1 MIVLLDAHAF
11 LWWLAGDPKLQP
23 DAASAIEDP
32 VNDVLVSAATIWE
45 IAIKREMGKLQAPED
60 LSADVE
66 RAGFSGLPI
75 SLADA
80 RRAGGLPRHHRD
92 PFDRMLIAQAL
103 RLEATIV
110 SRDRSFDAYG
120 VPRLAA

>member
-11 LWWLAGDPKLQP
+11 LWWLAGDPKLRAA
-23 DAASAIEDP
+23 AASAIQDP
-32 VNDVLVSAATIWE
+32 MNDVLVSAATIWE
-45 IAIKREMGKLQAPED
+45 IAIKREMGKLEAPED

-75 SLADA
+75 NLADA
-80 RRAGGLPRHHRD
+80 TRAGALPRHHRD
-92 PFDRMLIAQAL
+92 PFDRMLVAQAL

-110 SRDRSFDAYG
+110 SRDRAFDAYG